1 MCVDDICV
9 LVTSPVSS
17 FWCIPICTH
26 TRNTYTHTHS
36 NSHTLKLTHTQTHTH
51 SNSTHSHTHTHI
63 HTHTHTHTHTHARTH
78 ALAHSHTSRTHP
90 QHTHVFSPK
99 VTEGNSTPARP
110 LHLTRSVYIRHIPPK
125 ISAEDIVEVC
135 ECFLHNC
142 VYKSL

>member
-36 NSHTLKLTHTQTHTH
+36 NSHTLKLTHTHA
-51 SNSTHSHTHTHI
+51 HTHI
-63 HTHTHTHTHTHARTH
+63 HTHTHTHTH

-90 QHTHVFSPK
+90 QHTHVFSLK
-99 VTEGNSTPARP
+99 VTEDNSTPARP

-135 ECFLHNC
+135 ECVLHNC
-142 VYKSL
+142 VYKSP